1 MTRARNIA
9 GFSTITTTPS
19 PVHVGPI
26 GVLTAT
32 RIDGEFNLVDLNTR
46 ELTAQGIGVTNL
58 QVSGITTGLN
68 VSGIITAQNGINFN
82 GTSTG
87 LNASGI
93 GTIATLNVTGNATIG
108 GVLTYEDVTN
118 VDSVGIVTARGLSIF
133 GNTTGLQVVSG
144 VATFSHQ
151 ATAGSSSEDRT
162 AFQADSALRGFPSD
176 SSQTDRATLL
186 VVSGNRRI
194 GLGASSTSSWIQASQ
209 PGVSGLP
216 GKLILQPG
224 GGYVG
229 INTTSGPSYAL
240 DVCGETDTSILLK
253 ATGTGASDDT
263 IMRFLIGGTTAN
275 NYIYFG
281 DSGDSNAGQIRYSHN
296 NNAMSFTT
304 NANERMRINTDGNVI
319 IGDTS
324 TGNAFSGGNSL
335 VIGNTSSNTRS
346 GITLVSATDQDGG
359 IYFSDG
365 GSSGSANVQG
375 QIVYD
380 HNGTGMKIYTTAS
393 ERMRITSGGYV
404 NIGGNYTQ
412 TTYTAQVTGTLNA
425 TSNVLIN
432 GKSAATAGKAI
443 AMAMVFG

>member
-32 RIDGEFNLVDLNTR
+32 RIDGEFNLVDLDTR
-46 ELTAQGIGVTNL
+46 DITAQGIGVTNL

-151 ATAGSSSEDRT
+151 ATAGTSSEDRT
-162 AFQADSALRGFPSD
+162 SFQASSSLRGFPSD
-176 SSQTDRATLL
+176 SAQTDRATLL

-194 GLGASSTSSWIQASQ
+194 GLGASSESSWIQASQ

-229 INTTSGPSYAL
+229 INTTSAPSYAL
-240 DVCGETDTSILLK
+240 DISGETDTSILLK
-253 ATGTGASDDT
+253 ATGTTASDDT
-263 IMRFLIGGTTAN
+263 IIRNRIGGTTAS

-281 DSGDSNAGQIRYSHN
+281 DSGDSNAGQIRYNHGSDY
-296 NNAMSFTT
+296 MSFHTGAAERLRIDSAGNMGLGANSITANT
-304 NANERMRINTDGNVI
+304 NYNTLQIQGQSGTGGGILRLMTTDGS
-319 IGDTS
+319 TS
-324 TGNAFSGGNSL
+324 TAMIFADTGGLTIRQETDHPISL
-335 VIGNTSSNTRS
+335 
-346 GITLVSATDQDGG
+346 ATD
-359 IYFSDG
+359 
-365 GSSGSANVQG
+365 N
-375 QIVYD
+375 
-380 HNGTGMKIYTTAS
+380 S
-393 ERMRITSGGYV
+393 ERMRITNDGYV

>member
-32 RIDGEFNLVDLNTR
+32 RIDGEFNQVDLATR
-46 ELTAQGIGVTNL
+46 NITAAGIAATNL

-144 VATFSHQ
+144 VATFSYQ
-151 ATAGSSSEDRT
+151 ATAGTSSEDRT
-162 AFQADSALRGFPSD
+162 AFQANSKLRGYPSD
-176 SSQTDRATLL
+176 SNIPEATLL
-186 VVSGNRRI
+186 TVSGNRRI
-194 GLGASSTSSWIQASQ
+194 GLGASSTSAWIQASN
-209 PGVSGLP
+209 PGVEGLA
-216 GKLILQPG
+216 GKLILNPG
-224 GGYVG
+224 GGYVA
-229 INTTSGPSYAL
+229 INTTSAPAHHLEVAAMS
-240 DVCGETDTSILLK
+240 DTSVRIK
-253 ATGTGASDDT
+253 SNGTGSGDDT
-263 IMRFLIGGTTAN
+263 ILRNLIGGTTAN
-275 NYIYFG
+275 NYIFFG
-281 DSGDSNAGQIRYSHN
+281 DSGDSDVGQIRYNHTSDY
-296 NNAMSFTT
+296 MSFTT
-304 NANERMRINTDGNVI
+304 GAAERLRIDSAGNMGLGANSITANTNYNTLQIQGQSGTGGGILRLMTTDGS
-319 IGDTS
+319 TS
-324 TGNAFSGGNSL
+324 TAMIFADTGGLTIRQETDHPISL
-335 VIGNTSSNTRS
+335 
-346 GITLVSATDQDGG
+346 ATD
-359 IYFSDG
+359 
-365 GSSGSANVQG
+365 N
-375 QIVYD
+375 
-380 HNGTGMKIYTTAS
+380 S
-393 ERMRITSGGYV
+393 ERMRITNDGYV